1 MAKQIGAMP
10 ISGKIDNLVY
20 YNTKNGG
27 AVVRRAYPNLGK
39 RVKTDKVYA
48 NTRRNNAEFGMCGY
62 VASQLL
68 SPILQRWKYILKPD
82 AVGEL
87 TKANFEWLKLDTS
100 NPWGQRSLES
110 IDVGYQYK
118 AVDLINSLSKNL
130 PPQGIVALFKK
141 YAIQVTVSGK
151 YNQLTI
157 DGDDIYSIDKVNE
170 LIQNGYSKVNIYVGG
185 IDTSISLY
193 NTEIGIYQKD
203 EGNYF
208 INSAL
213 TLDLIENQI
222 LSFPN
227 GYTVNIPDY
236 VYLFT
241 DDNTTFA
248 SVIIF
253 VIPVK
258 NGKEM
263 VEAGSFYLAGLP
275 A

>member
-87 TKANFEWLKLDTS
+87 TKANFELLKLDTE
-100 NPWGQRSLES
+100 NPWGQRDLGSQQ
-110 IDVGYQYK
+110 VAYQQK
-118 AVDLINSLSKNL
+118 GEELINSLSKNI
-130 PPQGIVALFKK
+130 PPQGIVKLFDMNQ
-141 YAIQVTVSGK
+141 IEVTDSEYY
-151 YNQLTI
+151 YNLLI
-157 DGDDIYSIDKVNE
+157 DGYDIYSIEEVNE
-170 LIQNGYSKVNIYVGG
+170 LIQIGYSKVNIYVGG

-193 NTEIGIYQKD
+193 NTGIGIYQKSK
-203 EGNYF
+203 GNHF

-213 TLDLIENQI
+213 TVDLIENQKAV
-222 LSFPN
+222 FPD
-227 GYTVNIPDY
+227 GYSVGIPNY
-236 VYLFT
+236 VYLYT
-241 DDNTTFA
+241 DDSTLFA
-248 SVIIF
+248 CVIIF

-263 VEAGSFYLAGLP
+263 VEAGSFYLKGLP

>member
-87 TKANFEWLKLDTS
+87 TKANFELLKLDTT
-100 NPWGQRSLES
+100 NPWGQRDLGSQQVAFQGIGE
-110 IDVGYQYK
+110 Q
-118 AVDLINSLSKNL
+118 LINSLSKNV
-130 PPQGIVALFKK
+130 PPQGIVELFGLN
-141 YAIQVTVSGK
+141 AIEVTESG
-151 YNQLTI
+151 NDRSLLI
-157 DGDDIYSIDKVNE
+157 DGYDIYSIEEVNE
-170 LIQNGYSKVNIYVGG
+170 LIQTGYSKVNIYVGG

-193 NTEIGIYQKD
+193 NTQIGIYQKIK
-203 EGNYF
+203 GNHF

-213 TLDLIENQI
+213 TVDLIENQKAV
-222 LSFPN
+222 FPD
-227 GYTVNIPDY
+227 GYTVDIPNY
-236 VYLFT
+236 VYLYT
-241 DDNTTFA
+241 DDLTLFA
-248 SVIIF
+248 CVVIF

-258 NGKEM
+258 NGTEM
-263 VEAGSFYLAGLP
+263 VEAGSFYLKGLP